1 MTIAGIAI
9 LSAVIG
15 GMSGAMVCVWTSM
28 YMDKTVKGKREC
40 K

>member
-1 MTIAGIAI
+1 MNIACIAI

-15 GMSGAMVCVWTSM
+15 GMSGAMVCVWSLM
-28 YMDKTVKGKREC
+28 YMDRNSNGKREM